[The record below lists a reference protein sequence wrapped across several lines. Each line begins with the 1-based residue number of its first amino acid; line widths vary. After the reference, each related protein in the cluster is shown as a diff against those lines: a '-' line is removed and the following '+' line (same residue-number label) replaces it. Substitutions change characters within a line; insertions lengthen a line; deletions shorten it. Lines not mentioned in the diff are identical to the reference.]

1 MRQLAPTRY
10 ALFSLALLL
19 IAVLPMKAHRRII
32 QLPTF
37 APRKGK
43 QINATPV
50 FRKLLEGLHP
60 DLKKGGDTLELRF
73 RPGRYHFTREGAV
86 EREYFISNHDHAG
99 SRPIGLLLRGWRH
112 VIVRGEGS
120 ELLFEDRML
129 PIVLDS
135 CQGVE
140 LRGLTIDFTN
150 PQISQLHILHSDTA
164 RGIVFTPAPW
174 VKWRITD
181 KGQLEAYGTNWRST
195 PDHGL
200 ALTRRRVS
208 SSTAPL
214 TCSSR
219 IRTSV
224 S

>member
-1 MRQLAPTRY
+1 MGKELGLLLYLYETKGSYRLPPLLSFSLCTDIPLMRQLASTRY
-10 ALFSLALLL
+10 ALISLALLL
-19 IAVLPMKAHRRII
+19 FAVLPMKAHRRVI
-32 QLPTF
+32 QLPSF

-60 DLKKGGDTLELRF
+60 DLEKGGDTLELRF

-112 VIVRGEGS
+112 VIVKGEGS

-150 PQISQLHILHSDTA
+150 P
-164 RGIVFTPAPW
+164 
-174 VKWRITD
+174 
-181 KGQLEAYGTNWRST
+181 
-195 PDHGL
+195 
-200 ALTRRRVS
+200 
-208 SSTAPL
+208 
-214 TCSSR
+214 
-219 IRTSV
+219 
-224 S
+224 